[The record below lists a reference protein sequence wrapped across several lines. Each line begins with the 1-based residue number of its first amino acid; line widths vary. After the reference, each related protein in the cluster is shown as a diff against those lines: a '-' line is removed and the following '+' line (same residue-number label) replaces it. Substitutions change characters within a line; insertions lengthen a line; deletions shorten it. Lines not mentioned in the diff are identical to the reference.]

1 MTRSVLFLDA
11 TAPLRPRARPNNK
24 RDKKMRPHSLYLRVL
39 MGSNPDTAET
49 ATTMAVRTTPPAM
62 TEFSRFLR
70 EGVTAA

>member
-11 TAPLRPRARPNNK
+11 TAPLRPRTSQQQARQ
-24 RDKKMRPHSLYLRVL
+24 DDHLYLRVL